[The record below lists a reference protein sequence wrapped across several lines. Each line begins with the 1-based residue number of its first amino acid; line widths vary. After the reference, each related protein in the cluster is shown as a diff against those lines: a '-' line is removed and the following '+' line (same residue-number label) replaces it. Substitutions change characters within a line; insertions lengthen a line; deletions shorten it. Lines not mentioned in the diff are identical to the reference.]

1 MAEQEGENC
10 RIWVHCNKKNGQSQ
24 RRIFTMANRFFEG
37 AAHAAAYARF
47 RPHPPQSLI
56 DNILSFLKS
65 KYTGALAA
73 AADVGCGSGQT
84 TWILAPH
91 FNNVTGL
98 DISEAQ
104 ITEAIKK
111 NKANNVSFKVSGA
124 EKLPFPSQSLQVIT
138 TGQACHWF
146 DLPKFYAEVDR
157 VLVPGGVVA
166 LYGYLFPLPI
176 FGEVSDQLAEI
187 VNDTYK
193 NKLKGYIQ
201 QGSMEVYLENYKSE
215 KYSMAHYED
224 NIEIRND
231 SHYTDRDVS
240 VTDLTGYIS
249 SWSGFQNYRA
259 QNGDKAASDMLQNF
273 QNRIMSVLGV
283 STAPE
288 DTQLTLRYKYFIIM
302 GRKP

>member
-1 MAEQEGENC
+1 
-10 RIWVHCNKKNGQSQ
+10 
-24 RRIFTMANRFFEG
+24 MANRFFEG

>member
-1 MAEQEGENC
+1 MCVITARESKISIMA
-10 RIWVHCNKKNGQSQ
+10 H
-24 RRIFTMANRFFEG
+24 RFFEG

-47 RPHPPQSLI
+47 RPHPPQPLI

-111 NKANNVSFKVSGA
+111 NNANNVSFKVSGA
-124 EKLPFPSQSLQVIT
+124 ETLPFPSRSLQVIT

-146 DLPKFYAEVDR
+146 DLPKFYAEADR
-157 VLVPGGVVA
+157 VLVSGGVLA

-187 VNDTYK
+187 VNDTYE
-193 NKLKGYIQ
+193 NKLEGYIH
-201 QGSMEVYLENYKSE
+201 QGSMEVYLGNYKSE
-215 KYSMAHYED
+215 KYNMVHYED
-224 NIEIRND
+224 RIEIRND
-231 SHYTDRDVS
+231 SYYTDKAVS

-249 SWSGFQNYRA
+249 SWSGFQNYRT
-259 QNGDKAASDMLQNF
+259 QNGDEAAFDMLQNF

-288 DTQLTLRYKYFIIM
+288 DTQLILRYKYFIIM

>member
-1 MAEQEGENC
+1 MVN
-10 RIWVHCNKKNGQSQ
+10 NTL
-24 RRIFTMANRFFEG
+24 RIFTMANRFFEG

>member
-1 MAEQEGENC
+1 MA
-10 RIWVHCNKKNGQSQ
+10 H
-24 RRIFTMANRFFEG
+24 RFFEG

-47 RPHPPQSLI
+47 RPHPPQPLI

-111 NKANNVSFKVSGA
+111 NNANNVSFKVSGA
-124 EKLPFPSQSLQVIT
+124 ETLPFPSRSLQVIT

-146 DLPKFYAEVDR
+146 DLPKFYAEADR
-157 VLVPGGVVA
+157 VLVSGGVLA

-187 VNDTYK
+187 VNDVY
-193 NKLKGYIQ
+193 NKETKGYWGDGRKDVDEAYTDPKFIPLYQ
-201 QGSMEVYLENYKSE
+201 
-215 KYSMAHYED
+215 D
-224 NIEIRND
+224 FIRND
-231 SHYTDRDVS
+231 SYYTDKAVS

-249 SWSGFQNYRA
+249 SWSGFQNYRT
-259 QNGDKAASDMLQNF
+259 QNGDEAAFDMLQNF

-288 DTQLTLRYKYFIIM
+288 DTQLILRYKYFIIM

>member
-1 MAEQEGENC
+1 M
-10 RIWVHCNKKNGQSQ
+10 
-24 RRIFTMANRFFEG
+24 IFTMANRFFEG

>member
-1 MAEQEGENC
+1 MA
-10 RIWVHCNKKNGQSQ
+10 H
-24 RRIFTMANRFFEG
+24 RFFEG

-47 RPHPPQSLI
+47 RPHPPQPLI

-111 NKANNVSFKVSGA
+111 NNANNVSFKVSGA
-124 EKLPFPSQSLQVIT
+124 ETLPFPSRSLQVIT

-146 DLPKFYAEVDR
+146 DLPKFYAEADR
-157 VLVPGGVVA
+157 VLVSGGVLA

-187 VNDTYK
+187 VNDTYE
-193 NKLKGYIQ
+193 NKLEGYIH
-201 QGSMEVYLENYKSE
+201 QGSMEVYLGNYKSE
-215 KYSMAHYED
+215 KYNMVHYED
-224 NIEIRND
+224 RIEIRCTTRRLKD
-231 SHYTDRDVS
+231 
-240 VTDLTGYIS
+240 TGVM
-249 SWSGFQNYRA
+249 
-259 QNGDKAASDMLQNF
+259 AAKM
-273 QNRIMSVLGV
+273 
-283 STAPE
+283 
-288 DTQLTLRYKYFIIM
+288 
-302 GRKP
+302 

>member
-1 MAEQEGENC
+1 MEVQ
-10 RIWVHCNKKNGQSQ
+10 KQ
-24 RRIFTMANRFFEG
+24 IFTMANRFFEG

-187 VNDTYK
+187 VNDVY
-193 NKLKGYIQ
+193 NKETKGYWGDGRQDVDEAYTDPKFIPLYQ
-201 QGSMEVYLENYKSE
+201 
-215 KYSMAHYED
+215 D
-224 NIEIRND
+224 FIRND

>member
-1 MAEQEGENC
+1 MEVQ
-10 RIWVHCNKKNGQSQ
+10 KQ
-24 RRIFTMANRFFEG
+24 IFTMANRFFEG